1 MTEAAD
7 WSGKVGDTWAQEW
20 RGTERAFAGLAAHL
34 DAAIIAA
41 APDHAFTAIDIGCG
55 AGSTAFALASARIDA
70 DVTGVDLSAALI
82 AVATERALPCA
93 NLRFRAGD
101 AVEMVAAAAPVDLLV
116 SRHGVMFFADPAA
129 AFTTFA
135 NAMAP
140 NGRIVFSCFA
150 SPDDNP
156 WATIITPSPDR
167 SSSYVPGPFA
177 FADPSRGETFLAAAG
192 WRDIAARRVDFTY
205 RVGEGENPVAQGAA
219 FLRRIGPAASALRDA
234 ASADRPMPERRLI
247 DTLAVVR
254 KGDTVDFP
262 AAAWIWTARAP
273 GGTP

>member
-1 MTEAAD
+1 MTKAAD

-20 RGTERAFAGLAAHL
+20 RGTERAFAGLAPYL
-34 DAAIIAA
+34 DAAILAA
-41 APDHAFTAIDIGCG
+41 APDRAFTAIDIGCG
-55 AGSTAFALASARIDA
+55 AGSTAIALANARADA
-70 DVTGVDLSAALI
+70 DVTGVDLSDALI
-82 AVATERALPCA
+82 AVAIGRSHPCV

-101 AVEMVAAAAPVDLLV
+101 AVGMVAAAAPIDLLF
-116 SRHGVMFFADPAA
+116 SRHGVMFFADPTA

-177 FADPSRGETFLAAAG
+177 FADPSRGETFLTAAG

-205 RVGEGENPVAQGAA
+205 RVGKGDDPVAQGAA

-234 ASADRPMPERRLI
+234 SPADRPMLERRLI
-247 DTLAVVR
+247 DALAAAR

-262 AAAWIWTARAP
+262 AAAWIWTARAS